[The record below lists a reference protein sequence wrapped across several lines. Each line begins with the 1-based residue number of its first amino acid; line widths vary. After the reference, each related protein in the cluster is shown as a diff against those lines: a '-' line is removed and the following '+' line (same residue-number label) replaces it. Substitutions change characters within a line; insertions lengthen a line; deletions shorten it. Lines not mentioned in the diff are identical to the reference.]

1 MKRAAYSS
9 RPITPDVNT
18 EKTVSRVYHDMSKN
32 AIQPQ
37 GGILWGQGEHLPVEW
52 QKQQISGKG
61 AQTMDK
67 NFDELFAKVSELQKL
82 QEEREKLKGERLELE
97 NRARTFFDSVIER
110 YRQEES
116 RIDERM
122 EEAERENEA
131 NKAAVVAL
139 TRQQL
144 KAETAGEAFK
154 DAERLGQLKAEVAT
168 YPQKVEALGQL
179 KNEVCISSADQEI
192 ISGYRTE
199 GADLGNRI
207 NRVSGE
213 MQLLFADIQNRLIL
227 NCLATFE
234 YIPGRAEFLPD
245 QLKTLESMRK
255 EETEE

>member
-1 MKRAAYSS
+1 
-9 RPITPDVNT
+9 
-18 EKTVSRVYHDMSKN
+18 
-32 AIQPQ
+32 
-37 GGILWGQGEHLPVEW
+37 
-52 QKQQISGKG
+52 
-61 AQTMDK
+61 MDK
-67 NFDELFAKVSELQKL
+67 NFGELFTKVSELQKL

-97 NRARTFFDSVIER
+97 NRARAFFNSVIER

-122 EEAERENEA
+122 EEAERENES
-131 NKAAVVAL
+131 NKAAVVEL

-144 KAETAGEAFK
+144 KAEAAKEPFT
-154 DAERLGQLKAEVAT
+154 DAERLGKLKAEVAT

-179 KNEVCISSADQEI
+179 KNEVCISSQDQEI
-192 ISGYRTE
+192 ISVYRAD

-207 NRVSGE
+207 KSISGE
-213 MQLLFADIQNRLIL
+213 MQLLFADIQNRLIM

-245 QLKTLESMRK
+245 QLKILQSMRK

>member
-1 MKRAAYSS
+1 
-9 RPITPDVNT
+9 
-18 EKTVSRVYHDMSKN
+18 
-32 AIQPQ
+32 
-37 GGILWGQGEHLPVEW
+37 
-52 QKQQISGKG
+52 
-61 AQTMDK
+61 MDK
-67 NFDELFAKVSELQKL
+67 NFDELFTKVSELQEL
-82 QEEREKLKGERLELE
+82 QKEREKLKGERLKLE
-97 NRARTFFDSVIER
+97 NRAKAFFNSVIER

-139 TRQQL
+139 ARQQL
-144 KAETAGEAFK
+144 KAEATKEPFT
-154 DAERLGQLKAEVAT
+154 DAERLGKLKVEVTT

-192 ISGYRTE
+192 IYGYRAE
-199 GADLGNRI
+199 GTNLGNRI

-234 YIPGRAEFLPD
+234 YIPGMVEFLPD
-245 QLKTLESMRK
+245 QLKTLQGMRK

>member
-1 MKRAAYSS
+1 M
-9 RPITPDVNT
+9 N
-18 EKTVSRVYHDMSKN
+18 
-32 AIQPQ
+32 
-37 GGILWGQGEHLPVEW
+37 
-52 QKQQISGKG
+52 
-61 AQTMDK
+61 K
-67 NFDELFAKVSELQKL
+67 NFEELFTKVSELQKL
-82 QEEREKLKGERLELE
+82 QEERERLKGERLELE

-122 EEAERENEA
+122 EEAERENEE
-131 NKAAVVAL
+131 NKAAIVAL

-144 KAETAGEAFK
+144 KAEAEKEPFT
-154 DAERLGQLKAEVAT
+154 DVERLGKLKAEVAT

-179 KNEVCISSADQEI
+179 ENEVCISTADQEI
-192 ISGYRTE
+192 ISAYRAD

-207 NRVSGE
+207 KNISGE

-245 QLKTLESMRK
+245 QLKTLQSMRK